1 MTHWG
6 EERRNMSSIHR
17 TDDYHRKGA
26 IDLFTEYTV
35 CESLARADS
44 PSLSALKVKKPYG
57 ALVGAFLAGRGLLPP
72 GCRVCEIGGGYGSL
86 MRGLLEDP
94 GTRVGHVVMG
104 DLSLYLLKKQ
114 RRALQPWSDRTS
126 FVCGDAVELVSALS
140 GIHCFILNEM
150 MGDLETW
157 KDVDPGRLPP
167 EVGRFVRQYGLEIP
181 EKGPFHFNLGALSLM
196 EALCRRNV
204 PALLTEHACDP
215 LVPRGMEYLWE
226 GLTPDGYPRE
236 IRLTG
241 HSEFTIRFS
250 HLVRVARAWGR
261 TVETGSLL
269 DLLGVENTQK
279 MRFVF
284 RMRAV
289 STDEWE
295 ILYEF
300 LDHAREYRWLLVLPP

>member
-1 MTHWG
+1 
-6 EERRNMSSIHR
+6 
-17 TDDYHRKGA
+17 
-26 IDLFTEYTV
+26 
-35 CESLARADS
+35 
-44 PSLSALKVKKPYG
+44 
-57 ALVGAFLAGRGLLPP
+57 
-72 GCRVCEIGGGYGSL
+72 
-86 MRGLLEDP
+86 
-94 GTRVGHVVMG
+94 
-104 DLSLYLLKKQ
+104 
-114 RRALQPWSDRTS
+114 
-126 FVCGDAVELVSALS
+126 
-140 GIHCFILNEM
+140 
-150 MGDLETW
+150 
-157 KDVDPGRLPP
+157 
-167 EVGRFVRQYGLEIP
+167 
-181 EKGPFHFNLGALSLM
+181 
-196 EALCRRNV
+196 
-204 PALLTEHACDP
+204 
-215 LVPRGMEYLWE
+215 MEYLWE